1 MLSKSA
7 QCGPHA
13 SAPDEIDKLPWII
26 VLVVE
31 FLGAVSLVANVDQIT
46 FSHRKERSRST
57 APSRLGRSTVSV
69 VGGLEPGR
77 AVSVVGFN
85 VMPPVFRQNGH
96 TGGDERVKI
105 QLS

>member
-1 MLSKSA
+1 MA
-7 QCGPHA
+7 Q
-13 SAPDEIDKLPWII
+13 
-26 VLVVE
+26 
-31 FLGAVSLVANVDQIT
+31 
-46 FSHRKERSRST
+46 
-57 APSRLGRSTVSV
+57 SRLGRSTVSV

-85 VMPPVFRQNGH
+85 VMPPVFRQNGL